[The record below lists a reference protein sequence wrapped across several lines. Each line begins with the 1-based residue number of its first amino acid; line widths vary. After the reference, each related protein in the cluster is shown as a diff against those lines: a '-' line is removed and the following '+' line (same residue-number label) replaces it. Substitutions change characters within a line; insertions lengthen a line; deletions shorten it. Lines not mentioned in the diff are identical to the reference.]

1 MQKKQKIRGKRGK
14 WGNGERMEISITR
27 GKSTDVTKMTD
38 TTITSRQKKNGFR
51 TKKKKKKNQSINH
64 QFILRGK

>member
-1 MQKKQKIRGKRGK
+1 MRTWKMQKKQKIRGKRGK

-38 TTITSRQKKNGFR
+38 TTITSRQKKN
-51 TKKKKKKNQSINH
+51 QSINH